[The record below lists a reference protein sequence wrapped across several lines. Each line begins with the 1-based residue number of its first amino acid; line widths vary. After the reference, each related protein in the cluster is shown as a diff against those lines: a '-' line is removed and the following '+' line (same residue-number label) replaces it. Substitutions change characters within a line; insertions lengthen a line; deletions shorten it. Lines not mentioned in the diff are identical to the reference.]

1 LGAVADWYEARH
13 PAGADRF
20 FADFEKLVEHLGRTP
35 SIGRRRDDLEA
46 GLRQYPVYPFTV
58 YYEVDETTRIV
69 RILSVVHAS
78 RNVVYLGSDDD
89 DEDG

>member
-1 LGAVADWYEARH
+1 MGAVADWYEARH

-20 FADFEKLVEHLGRTP
+20 FADFEKLVEHLGRAP
-35 SIGRRRDDLEA
+35 FIGRRRDDLEA

-58 YYEVDETTRIV
+58 YYEVHETVRIV

-78 RNVVYLGSDDD
+78 RNVVELSPDADE
-89 DEDG
+89 EDG